1 MYNVVL
7 SIDGR
12 KVNDSMRRTYSGVG
26 SVYETIIPKYR
37 ELVKEDQKLLCSGT
51 FTRNNLDFSNDV
63 LHLVDQGFYEASM
76 EPVVADEDERYALTE
91 NELPAILQNM
101 ND

>member
-1 MYNVVL
+1 MNDEIIDFVNNEMYNVVL

-37 ELVKEDQKLLCSGT
+37 ELVSKRGPKVTMFG
-51 FTRNNLDFSNDV
+51 DV
-63 LHLVDQGFYEASM
+63 YSQQF
-76 EPVVADEDERYALTE
+76 RF
-91 NELPAILQNM
+91 
-101 ND
+101 